1 MGQYSGSGS
10 KFNVFFGSTP
20 LVIKKVLFIILLC
33 GVKVISFLSVKV
45 CIVPDYSKPS
55 LVKAF
60 HEAMRSFDILMKFY
74 PEKIVA
80 GGSRAFLVCENR
92 SGQYSAMG

>member
-1 MGQYSGSGS
+1 M
-10 KFNVFFGSTP
+10 
-20 LVIKKVLFIILLC
+20 
-33 GVKVISFLSVKV
+33 
-45 CIVPDYSKPS
+45 PDYSKPS
-55 LVKAF
+55 LVKAY